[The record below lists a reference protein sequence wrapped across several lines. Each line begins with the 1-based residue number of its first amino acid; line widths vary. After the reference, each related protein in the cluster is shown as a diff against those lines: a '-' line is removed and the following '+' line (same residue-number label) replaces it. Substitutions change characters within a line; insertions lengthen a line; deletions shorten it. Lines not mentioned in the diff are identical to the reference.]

1 MDENVLRKI
10 KKIKA
15 LAERGVGGE
24 KSTAEQKLKKLL
36 EENGIVSLDE
46 LEREQAEFE
55 LFSYNGKY
63 EKKLLMQC
71 MYKVLKDLDFKTYHR
86 RGTKQKVGIYCTKAE
101 KIEIQLEFDFYKNAL
116 HEEMDRLVRAFIQ
129 ANKIFP
135 DNTPYDDSELT
146 EEDIKI
152 MSMSSMIEKRNLK
165 LQLFFRLCV
174 HMTEQQDKI
183 IASSEVNGLITNI

>member
-36 EENGIVSLDE
+36 EENDIVSLDE

-63 EKKLLMQC
+63 EKKLLLQC
-71 MYKVLKDLDFKTYHR
+71 MYKVLNDLDFETYHR
-86 RGTKQKVGIYCTKAE
+86 RGTKQKVGIYWTKAE

-116 HEEMDRLVRAFIQ
+116 HEAMDRFVRAFIQ

-135 DNTPYDDSELT
+135 DNTPYDDSNDLELT

-152 MSMSSMIEKRNLK
+152 MSMSSMIESGLRGLEEYLSKR
-165 LQLFFRLCV
+165 
-174 HMTEQQDKI
+174 
-183 IASSEVNGLITNI
+183 

>member
-71 MYKVLKDLDFKTYHR
+71 MYKVLKDLDFKTY
-86 RGTKQKVGIYCTKAE
+86 CTKAE

-152 MSMSSMIEKRNLK
+152 MSISSMIEKRNR
-165 LQLFFRLCV
+165 RLLL
-174 HMTEQQDKI
+174 EGK
-183 IASSEVNGLITNI
+183 

>member
-24 KSTAEQKLKKLL
+24 KSTAEQKLNKLL
-36 EENGIVSLDE
+36 EENDIVSLDE

-63 EKKLLMQC
+63 EKKLLLQC
-71 MYKVLKDLDFKTYHR
+71 MYKVLNDLDFETYHR

-116 HEEMDRLVRAFIQ
+116 HEEMDRFVRAFI
-129 ANKIFP
+129 
-135 DNTPYDDSELT
+135 
-146 EEDIKI
+146 
-152 MSMSSMIEKRNLK
+152 
-165 LQLFFRLCV
+165 
-174 HMTEQQDKI
+174 
-183 IASSEVNGLITNI
+183 

>member
-46 LEREQAEFE
+46 LEREQADFE

-71 MYKVLKDLDFKTYHR
+71 MYKVLKNLNFETYRR
-86 RGTKQKVGIYCTKAE
+86 RGTKQKIGIYCTLAE

-116 HEEMDRLVRAFIQ
+116 HEEMDRLVKAFIQ
-129 ANKIFP
+129 SNEIFP
-135 DNTPYDDSELT
+135 DNAPHDDSELT
-146 EEDIKI
+146 VEDLKI
-152 MSMSSMIEKRNLK
+152 MSMSSAIEKRNR
-165 LQLFFRLCV
+165 RLLL
-174 HMTEQQDKI
+174 EG
-183 IASSEVNGLITNI
+183 N

>member
-24 KSTAEQKLKKLL
+24 KSTAEQKLKKLR
-36 EENGIVSLDE
+36 VPP
-46 LEREQAEFE
+46 
-55 LFSYNGKY
+55 
-63 EKKLLMQC
+63 
-71 MYKVLKDLDFKTYHR
+71 
-86 RGTKQKVGIYCTKAE
+86 E
-101 KIEIQLEFDFYKNAL
+101 KI
-116 HEEMDRLVRAFIQ
+116 
-129 ANKIFP
+129 
-135 DNTPYDDSELT
+135 
-146 EEDIKI
+146 
-152 MSMSSMIEKRNLK
+152 NLK

>member
-24 KSTAEQKLKKLL
+24 KSTAKQKLKKLL
-36 EENGIVSLDE
+36 EENGITSLDE
-46 LEREQAEFE
+46 LEREQADFE

-71 MYKVLKDLDFKTYHR
+71 MYKVLKNLNFETYRR
-86 RGTKQKVGIYCTKAE
+86 RGTKQKIGIYCTLAE

-116 HEEMDRLVRAFIQ
+116 HEEMDRLVKAFIQ
-129 ANKIFP
+129 SNEIFP
-135 DNTPYDDSELT
+135 DNAPHDDSELT
-146 EEDIKI
+146 GEDLKI
-152 MSMSSMIEKRNLK
+152 MSMSSAIEKRNR
-165 LQLFFRLCV
+165 RLLL
-174 HMTEQQDKI
+174 EG
-183 IASSEVNGLITNI
+183 N

>member
-152 MSMSSMIEKRNLK
+152 MSISSMIEKRNR
-165 LQLFFRLCV
+165 RLLL
-174 HMTEQQDKI
+174 EGK
-183 IASSEVNGLITNI
+183 